1 MIIDINQQKVAI
13 ADKYRISINGQEV
26 YRAARKLW
34 RIFAEVDLFYRDEG
48 EPRLT
53 IKKRLSFFK
62 PSYVI
67 FVGGDAYRFT
77 TRNFWKHVYLCDI
90 GADHYEVYAH
100 RGRKYSIFCNDRQV
114 AWWDKDAVSVLA
126 GDHYVITAADD
137 ADAAVLVAFCLIIDN
152 YRSDEHDD
160 KLVNYDVGNLLQA
173 KKFDP
178 YWQPRS
184 RK

>member
-1 MIIDINQQKVAI
+1 MIIDINQAKIAL
-13 ADKYRISINGQEV
+13 ADKYRISINDSPV
-26 YRAARKLW
+26 YRAARKLF
-34 RIFAEVDLFYRDEG
+34 RILPEVDLFFQDEN

-62 PSYVI
+62 PTYDI
-67 FVGGDAYRFT
+67 FVGSGVYRFT
-77 TRNFWKHVYLCDI
+77 TRNFWKHVYLCTIANDQYAI
-90 GADHYEVYAH
+90 YAH

-114 AWWDKDAVSVLA
+114 AWWDKEPVSIMA
-126 GDHYVITAADD
+126 GDQYRITADDD
-137 ADAAVLVAFCLIIDN
+137 ADAAVLIAFCLIIDN